1 MNRVIQL
8 VRRLRH
14 PFTENVVALG
24 GSMIALGVATL
35 WVART
40 GGPVAVGDYAL
51 LRILPWLVAVI
62 VSGGLAAAIA
72 YFLAGPT
79 RDDPQVRST
88 LLAIG
93 VVSAIAGALLWL
105 VATPLFHWAFFKDLS
120 TGLVALVAVRV
131 ALRLFVIT
139 GKAAAQG
146 TGDLPGSNRTIV
158 FEEFMFL
165 PAYGLLLGL
174 HLAGMTA
181 IVGALILADLTTG
194 SLAWARLARRGFLV
208 GSAWPSP
215 RLARR
220 IYSFGTRG
228 QLGSLLSLL
237 NLRFDFVFVAAI
249 AGPAA
254 LGIYAIASKYAEV
267 LRLVPIAANWVLY
280 PRFAR
285 SDVAAATASSR
296 SLIPRAGAV
305 TAGLAVPLGLLA
317 GAVIPLL
324 FGRAF
329 QDAVLPAQIL
339 LIGLAAEGV
348 SGVITAFLF
357 GRGHPGLNSLAA
369 GAGVVVTLVL
379 DVILIPRLGTVGAA
393 IASSAAYLTTALA
406 LVLWYRHVTRA
417 AGPPDP
423 ARPVIDGLTGVAPS
437 RKRRALDI
445 AVALIGLGISWPLL
459 VVVAIASRLSTHGSA
474 IYRQVRVGQ
483 GGVAF
488 PMYKFRSMRPGLGG
502 PDITTPDDERVTRL
516 GALLRASSLDEL
528 PQLFNVLRGD
538 MTLVGPRPETVALAL
553 RYPPEW
559 RVVFAYRPGLTG
571 PVQVT
576 FRDAVPVG
584 LKDVEAFYV
593 AELLPRRVEL
603 DLEYLANPTFKSTL
617 TLMFATTSHVLSRV
631 LHKRVRT
638 GHGGPGSPSS
648 PPTEPSGPSRLSDLN
663 GTTAG

>member
-1 MNRVIQL
+1 MSSVIQL

-24 GSMIALGVATL
+24 GSMIALGIATL

-62 VSGGLAAAIA
+62 VSGGLAAAIS

-120 TGLVALVAVRV
+120 TGLVALVALRV

-181 IVGALILADLTTG
+181 IVGALILADLATG
-194 SLAWARLARRGFLV
+194 SLAWARLARRGFLR
-208 GSAWPSP
+208 GSSWPSP

-220 IYSFGTRG
+220 IYGFGTRG

-254 LGIYAIASKYAEV
+254 LGIYAVASKYAEV

-305 TAGLAVPLGLLA
+305 TASLAVPLGLLA

-329 QDAVLPAQIL
+329 QNAVLPAQIL

-369 GAGVVVTLVL
+369 GAGVIVTLVL

-417 AGPPDP
+417 SGPPDP
-423 ARPVIDGLTGVAPS
+423 ALPVIEGLTGVAPS
-437 RKRRALDI
+437 GRRRALDI

-474 IYRQVRVGQ
+474 IYRQIRVGQ

-584 LKDVEAFYV
+584 LEDVEAYYV
-593 AELLPRRVEL
+593 SELLPRRVEL
-603 DLEYLANPTFKSTL
+603 DLGYLADPTFRSTVA
-617 TLMFATTSHVLSRV
+617 LMFATTSHVLSRV
-631 LHKRVRT
+631 LRKRVRS
-638 GHGGPGSPSS
+638 GHAGPGAPSN
-648 PPTEPSGPSRLSDLN
+648 PATESSGPSLLSDLT
-663 GTTAG
+663 GTTAR

>member
-1 MNRVIQL
+1 VSRVIRL
-8 VRRLRH
+8 ARRLRH
-14 PFTENVVALG
+14 PFTENVVALAS
-24 GSMIALGVATL
+24 SMVALGIATL
-35 WVART
+35 WVARI

-51 LRILPWLVAVI
+51 LRILPWLLAVI

-88 LLAIG
+88 LIAIG

-105 VATPLFHWAFFKDLS
+105 LATPLLHRVFF
-120 TGLVALVAVRV
+120 TGLATSLVALVAVRV

-158 FEEFMFL
+158 FEELMFL
-165 PAYGLLLGL
+165 PVYGILLGL
-174 HLAGMTA
+174 HVGGMTA
-181 IVGALILADLTTG
+181 IVGALILADLATG
-194 SLAWARLARRGFLV
+194 FAAWTRLMRRRFLV
-208 GSAWPSP
+208 GSSWPSP
-215 RLARR
+215 ALARR
-220 IYSFGTRG
+220 IYLFGTRG
-228 QLGSLLSLL
+228 QLGSLLNLL

-254 LGIYAIASKYAEV
+254 LGIYAVGSKYAEV
-267 LRLVPIAANWVLY
+267 LRVVPIAANWVLY

-285 SDVAAATASSR
+285 SDAAAATASSR
-296 SLIPRAGAV
+296 RLIPRAGAV
-305 TAGLAVPLGLLA
+305 TATLALPLALAA
-317 GAVIPLL
+317 GAVVPLL

-329 QDAVLPAQIL
+329 QSAVLPAQIL

-348 SGVITAFLF
+348 SGVITAFLY

-369 GAGVVVTLVL
+369 GTGLVVTLVL

-393 IASSAAYLTTALA
+393 IASSAAYLTTTLT
-406 LVLWYRHVTRA
+406 LVAWYRHVTRPT
-417 AGPPDP
+417 GPPGL
-423 ARPVIDGLTGVAPS
+423 AAPVIDGLTSVDPS
-437 RKRRALDI
+437 RRRRVLDVT
-445 AVALIGLGISWPLL
+445 VALIGLGISWPLM

-502 PDITTPDDERVTRL
+502 PDITTPDDERVTRV
-516 GALLRASSLDEL
+516 GALLRASSLDEM

-576 FRDAVPVG
+576 FRDAIPVG
-584 LKDVEAFYV
+584 LEDVEAYYV

-603 DLEYLANPTFKSTL
+603 DLAYLADPTFKSTL

-631 LHKRVRT
+631 LRKRVHSR
-638 GHGGPGSPSS
+638 GVGLGSQSS
-648 PPTEPSGPSRLSDLN
+648 PGPEPSGPNLLSDLK
-663 GTTAG
+663 GTSAP